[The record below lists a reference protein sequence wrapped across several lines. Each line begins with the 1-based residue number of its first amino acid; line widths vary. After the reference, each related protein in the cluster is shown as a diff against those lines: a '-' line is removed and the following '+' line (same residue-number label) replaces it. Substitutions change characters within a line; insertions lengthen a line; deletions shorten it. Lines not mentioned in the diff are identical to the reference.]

1 MRHFGFIA
9 GSVLMAGLSFSS
21 CSKSDTNRC
30 ATVQTT
36 APTDEVARLQSELS
50 TNNITAVGD
59 NRGFYYIITRTGDET
74 KKPSPCSQVRV
85 SYTLRLMNG
94 TQVDAANNQSF
105 LLSNLIAGWQEG
117 LPLIG
122 EGGYI
127 TLYVPP
133 SLAYG
138 VTGSGSIPPNANLI
152 FQIELVAVE

>member
-1 MRHFGFIA
+1 MKNSGFPLLI
-9 GSVLMAGLSFSS
+9 LLFAGLAFSS

-30 ATVQTT
+30 ASIQTM
-36 APTDEVARLQSELS
+36 APTDEVARLQSDLNTQGIHA
-50 TNNITAVGD
+50 TND
-59 NRGFYYIITRTGDET
+59 SRGFYYIITRTGNEA

-94 TQVDAANNQSF
+94 TQLEAANNQSF
-105 LLSNLIAGWQEG
+105 LLSNLITGWQEG

-127 TLYVPP
+127 TLFIPP

-138 VTGSGSIPPNANLI
+138 SNGSGSVPPSTNLM
-152 FQIELVAVE
+152 FQIELVAIE